1 MEPANEVWM
10 AREIRL
16 RAEWRMGGCL
26 RQIPENLGG
35 GDVRKCFSQD
45 GRGELTLEEQGINV

>member
-1 MEPANEVWM
+1 M